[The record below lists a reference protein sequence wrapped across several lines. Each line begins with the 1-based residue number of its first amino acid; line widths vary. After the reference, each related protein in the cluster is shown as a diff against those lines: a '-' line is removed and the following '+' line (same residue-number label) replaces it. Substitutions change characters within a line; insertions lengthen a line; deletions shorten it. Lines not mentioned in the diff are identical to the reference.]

1 MLPHDGQPTEL
12 DLRTSAGSGAITTSR
27 MLAERAIGP
36 CPPKALP
43 DRTTVNVTG
52 LLSTSRPARPD
63 PARRRR
69 RTAHTTRARQRA
81 APALRG
87 TLQMNCTSARS
98 ALRPGLRTTVAPLCS
113 ASRQND
119 FAGTNASSAAS
130 LPGLTWPPP
139 RTSTN
144 ARAAA
149 LRPTEAST
157 TCTPAKPTIN
167 TIHNPRRHN
176 RHRPPYRL
184 VPTWTHPGR
193 ARIIIHRPR
202 GCVNARRST
211 ARVVRPVVRAVSK
224 RPSAWMT
231 EKGRVA
237 RSRRLWSAAACSVGW
252 QSRLRNSRRRVSGY
266 KLKHAKT
273 AAA

>member
-1 MLPHDGQPTEL
+1 MDLPLQVLPAAPGTRHSEPATSMLPHDGQPTEL

-167 TIHNPRRHN
+167 TSHKPRRHN
-176 RHRPPYRL
+176 RHRPPSPSRAHTNPPRDDPHHHPPAARL
-184 VPTWTHPGR
+184 CQRPAEHR
-193 ARIIIHRPR
+193 A
-202 GCVNARRST
+202 
-211 ARVVRPVVRAVSK
+211 
-224 RPSAWMT
+224 
-231 EKGRVA
+231 
-237 RSRRLWSAAACSVGW
+237 SRQASCATSL
-252 QSRLRNSRRRVSGY
+252 
-266 KLKHAKT
+266 
-273 AAA
+273 